1 MGELQARPFVF
12 GGLHSSIDNREPNRD
27 NFFASIS
34 GFFEEALAQE
44 RIVTFTTDFGLTD
57 HYVGTMKGVILNI
70 NPSAHIVDISNAV
83 QSYDVLDGALA
94 ISQAYRYFPPNTI
107 HLVIVDPGVGTSRRP
122 LLVRTEKHFFLA
134 PDNGVLSFV
143 LEQEQER
150 LQVRHITSEH
160 YFLQPL
166 SQTFHGRDIFAAI
179 AGYLSKGVEAS
190 SFGEEIGDYV
200 RFAAPKP
207 KPMAPNTIKGVVLK
221 VDKFGNLI
229 TNIRPTDMPDLFRTE
244 HPPFRIIIGKSEISR
259 MKTAYAQG
267 TPGETFAILGS
278 MGFLEIAT
286 NRGNAARQVG
296 ADKGSD
302 VGVVLEGAASTGA

>member
-1 MGELQARPFVF
+1 
-12 GGLHSSIDNREPNRD
+12 
-27 NFFASIS
+27 
-34 GFFEEALAQE
+34 
-44 RIVTFTTDFGLTD
+44 
-57 HYVGTMKGVILNI
+57 
-70 NPSAHIVDISNAV
+70 V

-94 ISQAYRYFPPNTI
+94 ISQAYRYFPSDTI

-122 LLVRTEKHFFLA
+122 LLVRSEKHFFLA

-143 LEQEQER
+143 FEQEKER
-150 LQVRHITSEH
+150 LQVRHINADH
-160 YFLQPL
+160 YYLQPV
-166 SQTFHGRDIFAAI
+166 SQTFHGRDIFAAV
-179 AGYLSKGVEAS
+179 AGYLSKGVDSA
-190 SFGEEIGDYV
+190 SFGEEINDYV

-207 KPMAPNTIKGVVLK
+207 KGMAPSTIKGVVLK

-229 TNIRPTDMPDLFRTE
+229 TNIRPSDLPELFVEQT
-244 HPPFRIIIGKSEISR
+244 PAFRIIIGKSEVSK

-286 NRGNAARQVG
+286 NRGNAARMVG

-302 VGVVLEGAASTGA
+302 VGVVLEGTEASSGG